1 MMMETTQNEKSLRLQ
16 KMLQESLKPMM
27 DRLEA
32 LEKEM
37 ESVRKGQQELKKMVE
52 DSRENK

>member
-1 MMMETTQNEKSLRLQ
+1 MMETTQNEKSLRLQ